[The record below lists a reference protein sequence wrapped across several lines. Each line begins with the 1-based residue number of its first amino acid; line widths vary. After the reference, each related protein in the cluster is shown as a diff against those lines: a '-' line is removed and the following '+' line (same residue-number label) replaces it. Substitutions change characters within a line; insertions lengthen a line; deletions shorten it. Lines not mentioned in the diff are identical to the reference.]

1 MPADWQYH
9 TETIEYKF
17 NSLGYRTKE
26 ITDLEQNF
34 LAQWINKQ
42 LAFKE
47 AFSNLPNSGNS
58 FSPSQIDAIIALRR
72 KSAEKQSHD

>member
-1 MPADWQYH
+1 M
-9 TETIEYKF
+9 F
-17 NSLGYRTKE
+17 SLKPGATLK
-26 ITDLEQNF
+26 TAPHDLEQNF